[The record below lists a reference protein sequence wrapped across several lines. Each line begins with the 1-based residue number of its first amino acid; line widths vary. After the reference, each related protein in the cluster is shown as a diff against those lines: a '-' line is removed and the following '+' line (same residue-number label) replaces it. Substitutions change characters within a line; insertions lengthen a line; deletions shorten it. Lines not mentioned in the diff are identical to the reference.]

1 MEAEGR
7 RLAAMES
14 ETATRAGE
22 LADARKAGRVRPALR
37 ALRAHQWIKNL
48 LVFVPVLMAH
58 RVADTPA
65 MTAAACAF
73 VAWCLAAS
81 GVYLVNDLFDLEAD
95 RRHPYKRR
103 RPLASGSLDKRTA
116 AALVPLLLLPGLAL
130 AFLLL
135 PTLFGLAL
143 LLYLLMTTAYSLFLK
158 RLPIVDVMVL
168 AGLYTLRVLSGGI
181 ATDVA
186 VSPWLLAF
194 SMFLFLSLAFVK
206 RYTELRASATDEA
219 HGATSRRG
227 YTREDMELLKSFGT
241 ASGYLSVLVL
251 ALYINQSREVTLL
264 YRSPSALWLIGP
276 CLLYWVTRVWLLAA
290 RGRMHEDPVVFTVK
304 DPVSYA
310 LGLVIAALIVAASL

>member
-1 MEAEGR
+1 MKTEA
-7 RLAAMES
+7 
-14 ETATRAGE
+14 TAQADE
-22 LADARKAGRVRPALR
+22 LAGAGKAGRVWPALR

-58 RVADTPA
+58 RVTDAPA
-65 MTAAACAF
+65 LTAAAFAF

-81 GVYLVNDLFDLEAD
+81 GVYIVNDLLDIEAD
-95 RRHPYKRR
+95 RRHPHKRR
-103 RPLASGSLDKRTA
+103 RPLASGSLTKKS
-116 AALVPLLLLPGLAL
+116 ALVLVPALLLPGLAL

-143 LLYLLMTTAYSLFLK
+143 LLYLSMTTAYSLFLK
-158 RLPIVDVMVL
+158 RLAVVDVMVL

-181 ATDVA
+181 AAGVA

-206 RYTELRASATDEA
+206 RYTELRAAADDET
-219 HGATSRRG
+219 HGETSRRG

-264 YRSPSALWLIGP
+264 YRTPAALWLIGP

-310 LGLVIAALIVAASL
+310 LGAIIAALIVIASL

>member
-1 MEAEGR
+1 MKSEA
-7 RLAAMES
+7 AAQANES
-14 ETATRAGE
+14 AG
-22 LADARKAGRVRPALR
+22 AREAGRVSPALR

-58 RVADTPA
+58 RVTDAPA
-65 MTAAACAF
+65 LTAAACAF

-81 GVYLVNDLFDLEAD
+81 AVYLVNDLSDLEAD
-95 RRHPYKRR
+95 RRHPHKRR
-103 RPLASGSLDKRTA
+103 RPLASGALGKKTA
-116 AALVPLLLLPGLAL
+116 AVLVPALLLPGLAL

-143 LLYLLMTTAYSLFLK
+143 LLYLLMTTAYSVFLK
-158 RLPIVDVMVL
+158 RLAVVDVMVL
-168 AGLYTLRVLSGGI
+168 AGLYTLRVLAGGI
-181 ATDVA
+181 AADVT

-206 RYTELRASATDEA
+206 RYTELRAAAADEA
-219 HGATSRRG
+219 HGETSRRG

-264 YRSPSALWLIGP
+264 YRTPAALWLIGP
-276 CLLYWVTRVWLLAA
+276 CLLYWLTRVWLLAA

>member
-1 MEAEGR
+1 MKTEA
-7 RLAAMES
+7 
-14 ETATRAGE
+14 TARADE
-22 LADARKAGRVRPALR
+22 LTGAGKNGRVWPALR

-58 RVADTPA
+58 RVTDAPA
-65 MTAAACAF
+65 LTAAALAF

-81 GVYLVNDLFDLEAD
+81 GVYLVNDLLDLEAD

-103 RPLASGSLDKRTA
+103 RPLASGSLSKSA
-116 AALVPLLLLPGLAL
+116 AAVLVPALLLPGLAL

-143 LLYLLMTTAYSLFLK
+143 LLYLSMTTAYSLFLK

-181 ATDVA
+181 AAGVA

-206 RYTELRASATDEA
+206 RYTELRSAADDDA
-219 HGATSRRG
+219 HGETSRRG

-241 ASGYLSVLVL
+241 ASGYISVLVL

-264 YRSPSALWLIGP
+264 YRTPAALWLIGP

-310 LGLVIAALIVAASL
+310 LGAVIAALIIIASL

>member
-1 MEAEGR
+1 MKTGAAEADEFDDAR
-7 RLAAMES
+7 
-14 ETATRAGE
+14 RAGR
-22 LADARKAGRVRPALR
+22 ASPALR

-58 RVADTPA
+58 RVLDAPA

-73 VAWCLAAS
+73 LAWCLAAS
-81 GVYLVNDLFDLEAD
+81 SVYLVNDLLDLEAD
-95 RRHPYKRR
+95 RAHPHKRR
-103 RPLASGSLDKRTA
+103 RPLASGALAKRSA
-116 AALVPLLLLPGLAL
+116 AVLVPALLLPGLAL

-135 PTLFGLAL
+135 PPLFGPAL
-143 LLYLLMTTAYSLFLK
+143 LLYLLLSTAYSLFLK

-181 ATDVA
+181 AAGVV

-206 RYTELRASATDEA
+206 RYTELRMTADDDA
-219 HGATSRRG
+219 HGGASRRG

-251 ALYINQSREVTLL
+251 ALYINQSREVTVL
-264 YRSPSALWLIGP
+264 YRTPAALWLIGP
-276 CLLYWVTRVWLLAA
+276 CLLYWVTRVWLLAS

-310 LGLVIAALIVAASL
+310 LGLVIAALIVAASV